1 MDKRRR
7 GEIYDE
13 GREVRGHSG
22 EGSVREEMTVT
33 KKSSLKI
40 YDTAHK
46 DITISQESQ
55 NTTGQT
61 PVDLY

>member
-22 EGSVREEMTVT
+22 EGSVREEMTVS
-33 KKSSLKI
+33 KKSSFKI
-40 YDTAHK
+40 TFMTPHTK
-46 DITISQESQ
+46 TRPSQ